1 MVRSQCDFRMNKV
14 KVLLFGPARDA
25 AAGSEFVYAILSDF
39 PFLLTELREAL
50 HAQHNSLRFVLAN
63 SIFALDNKLVPVKNE
78 DSTTVVGSDSE
89 IVLIPPVS
97 GG

>member
-1 MVRSQCDFRMNKV
+1 MNKV

-25 AAGSEFVYAILSDF
+25 ADGSQFVYAIISEF
-39 PFLLTELREAL
+39 PILLTELREAL
-50 HAQHNSLRFVLAN
+50 HAQHKSLRFVLAN

-78 DSTTVVGSDSE
+78 DSTTIVGSDSE

>member
-1 MVRSQCDFRMNKV
+1 MLHIQCYFRMNKV

-25 AAGSEFVYAILSDF
+25 AAGSEFVHALIREF
-39 PFLLTELREAL
+39 PFSLSELREAL

-63 SIFALDNKLVPVKNE
+63 SIFALDNKLVPVKSE
-78 DSTTVVGSDSE
+78 DETTVVGSDSE
-89 IVLIPPVS
+89 VVLIPPVS